1 VSIINDFTKK
11 YVRKRANYLCEY
23 CHSPEK
29 ISTSRF
35 TLDHLQPRSLG
46 GADTEDNLALAC
58 SRCNQ
63 HRYNFVVG
71 RDIETSAILPL
82 FNPRNQLWQE
92 HFIWSA
98 DATKIIGTTAIGR
111 ATCDRLDM
119 NDEKYKGERSIQEAR
134 GLWREAGW
142 HPPED
147 DPQQSEI

>member
-1 VSIINDFTKK
+1 MSSINEFTKK
-11 YVRKRANYLCEY
+11 LVRNRADGLCKY

-46 GADTEDNLALAC
+46 GSDTEENLALAC
-58 SRCNQ
+58 NRCNQ

-71 RDIETSAILPL
+71 RDIETAAILPL
-82 FNPRNQLWQE
+82 FNPRTQSWQE
-92 HFIWSA
+92 HFIWTA

-134 GLWREAGW
+134 ALWLEAG
-142 HPPED
+142 
-147 DPQQSEI
+147 

>member
-1 VSIINDFTKK
+1 MSSINEFTKK
-11 YVRKRANYLCEY
+11 LVRNRADSLCEY

-46 GADTEDNLALAC
+46 GSDTEENLALAC
-58 SRCNQ
+58 NRCNQ

-71 RDIETSAILPL
+71 RDIETAAILPL
-82 FNPRNQLWQE
+82 FNPRTQSWSE
-92 HFIWSA
+92 HFIWTV

-134 GLWREAGW
+134 ALWLEAGW
-142 HPPED
+142 HPPKN
-147 DPQQSEI
+147 DPQQSQT

>member
-1 VSIINDFTKK
+1 MSSINEFTKK
-11 YVRKRANYLCEY
+11 LVRNRADSLCEY

-46 GADTEDNLALAC
+46 GSDTEENLALAC
-58 SRCNQ
+58 NRCNA
-63 HRYNFVVG
+63 
-71 RDIETSAILPL
+71 AILPL
-82 FNPRNQLWQE
+82 FNPRTQSWSE
-92 HFIWSA
+92 HFIWTV

-134 GLWREAGW
+134 ALWLEAGW
-142 HPPED
+142 HPPKN
-147 DPQQSEI
+147 DPQQSQT

>member
-1 VSIINDFTKK
+1 MSSINEFTKK
-11 YVRKRANYLCEY
+11 LVRNRADGLCEY

-46 GADTEDNLALAC
+46 GSDTEENLALAC

-71 RDIETSAILPL
+71 RDIETAAILPL
-82 FNPRNQLWQE
+82 FNPRTQSWQE
-92 HFIWSA
+92 HFIWTA

-134 GLWREAGW
+134 ALWLEAGW
-142 HPPED
+142 HPPKN
-147 DPQQSEI
+147 DPQHSKI